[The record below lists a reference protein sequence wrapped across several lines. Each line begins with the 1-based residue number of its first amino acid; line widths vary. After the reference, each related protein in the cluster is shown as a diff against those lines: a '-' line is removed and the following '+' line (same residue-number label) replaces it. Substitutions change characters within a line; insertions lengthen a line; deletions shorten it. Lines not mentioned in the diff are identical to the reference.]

1 MSSLNEKRRCI
12 PQCAPSFFLESN
24 NCPERAKHLFYVFT
38 LIYNPTKNRQ
48 AYLCTACLCTFYE
61 NKLLRT
67 NVRNKFIFTKS
78 ELISRIL
85 HSMRKSDTFSMYRLL
100 LISFLLLLLNIP
112 QIHLS
117 NHLLKVQNRLL
128 PVKIPVYFLYRIFC
142 PQSHMRTYLHSLQ
155 ALQVRR

>member
-1 MSSLNEKRRCI
+1 MNLIEFIKREKTVHSPMCTV
-12 PQCAPSFFLESN
+12 FFSQN
-24 NCPERAKHLFYVFT
+24 PINCPERAKYLFYVFT
-38 LIYNPTKNRQ
+38 LIYNQPKNRQ
-48 AYLCTACLCTFYE
+48 AYLCTACLCTFCE
-61 NKLLRT
+61 N
-67 NVRNKFIFTKS
+67 

>member
-1 MSSLNEKRRCI
+1 MHRL
-12 PQCAPSFFLESN
+12 FFLESN
-24 NCPERAKHLFYVFT
+24 KLSGTCKAFILCFYFN
-38 LIYNPTKNRQ
+38 LQPDK
-48 AYLCTACLCTFYE
+48 
-61 NKLLRT
+61 KLLRT
-67 NVRNKFIFTKS
+67 NVRDKFIFTKS

-128 PVKIPVYFLYRIFC
+128 PVKIPVYFLYHIFC